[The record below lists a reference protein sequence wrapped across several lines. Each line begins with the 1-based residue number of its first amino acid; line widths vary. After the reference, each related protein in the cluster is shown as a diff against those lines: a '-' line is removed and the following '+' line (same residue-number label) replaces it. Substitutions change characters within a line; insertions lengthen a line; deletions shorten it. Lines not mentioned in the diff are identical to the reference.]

1 MTGPVHVSRPCEACG
16 LPISPRRLAA
26 VPETPWC
33 VQCAESRVAR
43 VGGVMHVVG
52 DEERELEIV
61 PTLDEARARLSHSPW
76 ALGTNGTSEGQR

>member
-1 MTGPVHVSRPCEACG
+1 MTRRCEACG

-52 DEERELEIV
+52 DEDRELEIV
-61 PTLDEARARLSHSPW
+61 PTLKEARARLSHSPW